1 MGVPYVTEAV
11 ARAIS
16 SDVAEQKITSA
27 NIPEIEANP
36 TLEGGE
42 SALTALEVNGTKYTV
57 SGGSGGS
64 EVVAN
69 PELEGDEDS
78 LTGLEV
84 DGVKYKVDSGSTPTG
99 GSKVLFLG
107 DLLKEDF
114 SEEIDAETPVESVYL
129 VFDGDNITT
138 FCETL
143 LNKHLPDLPSEYVDL
158 RTEGQFGFIS
168 ASFGDNLSDIHKM
181 TFAYIQKTY
190 EMGQLVSTGVDFMG
204 ESVNADSELIIE
216 INPNSESGELSIYD
230 AISRMLSLPISI
242 VFIVDRI
249 GAEPELSEP
258 AYTSAVA
265 GTDSEIID
273 LAKQYLK
280 FTMTLQPQE

>member
-84 DGVKYKVDSGSTPTG
+84 DGVKYKVDG
-99 GSKVLFLG
+99 GSSTSRPRELIFINDLFG
-107 DLLKEDF
+107 DFKTDYAVT
-114 SEEIDAETPVESVYL
+114 D
-129 VFDGDNITT
+129 
-138 FCETL
+138 
-143 LNKHLPDLPSEYVDL
+143 PSEYELKFSKEAIDSIGELLLEKSQNENPPTGVHLVGEDMYL
-158 RTEGQFGFIS
+158 GVCIPLENPASTSDFIS
-168 ASFGDNLSDIHKM
+168 YTAVDEMGEGLEITTITIFGDVPTEEDGYYKVTATGLPYNLLDLACTCDLLYAELEASEPTLTLSSSIKDSEIM
-181 TFAYIQKTY
+181 
-190 EMGQLVSTGVDFMG
+190 QLVSQLEIEVEPIPG
-204 ESVNADSELIIE
+204 E
-216 INPNSESGELSIYD
+216 
-230 AISRMLSLPISI
+230 
-242 VFIVDRI
+242 
-249 GAEPELSEP
+249 
-258 AYTSAVA
+258 
-265 GTDSEIID
+265 
-273 LAKQYLK
+273 
-280 FTMTLQPQE
+280 